1 MWPRSVASRS
11 RAMRVW
17 RIFPKSMEL
26 EVCALNISLLERFRG
41 VFSAAGLVTLAF
53 PCNQFGAQEPGS
65 NEEIKA
71 FIKSMRADVQIFQKT
86 DVNGK
91 SQHPIYRFLKSAS
104 SEFSHDIE
112 WNFAYFIVNRNG
124 HVVKRLDAG
133 TPLNSR
139 EVLAVIDA
147 LVNEVPRS
155 EL

>member
-86 DVNGK
+86 G
-91 SQHPIYRFLKSAS
+91 FL
-104 SEFSHDIE
+104 
-112 WNFAYFIVNRNG
+112 NM
-124 HVVKRLDAG
+124 HVSFDLFLSK
-133 TPLNSR
+133 
-139 EVLAVIDA
+139 
-147 LVNEVPRS
+147 
-155 EL
+155 